1 MTVLVVGGAGVAGP
15 PVVSALLER
24 GADVRVLSRNA
35 DRARGLL
42 PAQADVRAGDPGRD
56 EDLLAAADGADALF
70 LLTAHDRQM
79 ADLQLR
85 IIRTLRR
92 TGIKIVKLSG
102 TSTAIHPDGPYA
114 CREHWEIE
122 QVLAGSSQPFV
133 ILRPNA
139 FMQTL
144 IDHIMFPAVRAT
156 GKIPNAVGTAG
167 ISFID
172 TRDIG
177 RCAAAALLGP
187 DWDGQTLILTGPA
200 PVTFA
205 EIATVVSR
213 VTGQPVGTLD
223 ITPADVRRTLEG
235 RGMARWE
242 AEHFEEMYQLFRDGL
257 SEFVSDDVER
267 MTGRAPGSVEA
278 YLTGHPG
285 LPVFQPAPAAPA
297 APAAG

>member
-1 MTVLVVGGAGVAGP
+1 MTVLVVGAAGVAGP
-15 PVVSALLER
+15 PVVTALVER
-24 GADVRVLSRNA
+24 QADVRVLSRDA
-35 DRARGLL
+35 DRARALL
-42 PAQADVRAGDPGRD
+42 PGEADVRAGDPGVD
-56 EDLLAAADGADALF
+56 DDLLAAADGADALF
-70 LLTAHDRQM
+70 LLTSHDRQM

-92 TGIKIVKLSG
+92 TGVKIVKLSG
-102 TSTAIHPDGPYA
+102 TSTAITPDGPYA

-122 QVLAGSSQPFV
+122 QVLSGSDQPYV

-144 IDHIMFPAVRAT
+144 IDQIMFPAVRAT
-156 GKIPNAVGTAG
+156 GAIPNAIGTAG

-177 RCAAAALLGP
+177 RCAAEALLGSS
-187 DWDGQTLILTGPA
+187 WDGQTLTLTGPA

-223 ITPADVRRTLEG
+223 ITPADVRRTLES
-235 RGMARWE
+235 RGMVRWE
-242 AEHFEEMYQLFRDGL
+242 AEHFEEMYQLFRDGK

-267 MTGRAPGSVEA
+267 MTGRVPGSVES

-285 LPVFQPAPAAPA
+285 LPVFQAAAPA
-297 APAAG
+297 SS